1 MSSSAITTDGDQ
13 NSDEQLPPVHPGD
26 ILHVEFMLPLG
37 LGVADLAQRISVPRS
52 SVSALVK
59 GRIPVS
65 PDMAMRLGRLFGL
78 DADYWL
84 RLQSH
89 HDREAARLAD
99 PSAISGIVPI
109 ETPIAAE

>member
-1 MSSSAITTDGDQ
+1 MSSSATTTDSDPCV
-13 NSDEQLPPVHPGD
+13 DEQLPPVHPGE
-26 ILHVEFMLPLG
+26 ILHAEFLVPLG
-37 LGVADLAQRISVPRS
+37 LGTAGLAQRIGVPRS
-52 SVSALVK
+52 RVNALVK

-65 PDMAMRLGRLFGL
+65 PDMAVRLGRLFGL
-78 DADYWL
+78 EADYWL

-99 PSAISGIVPI
+99 PSVVSGIVPI